1 MKYAADFRGIARGA
15 LSGRWGIAVV
25 AGLVASMLGG
35 LASQFEVNIDLGG
48 ADLRES
54 IGLVKQQFDLPG
66 ISGNEEMIKTIIG
79 VTGIVFLFVMAIA
92 VAFFILGSIVAL
104 GYSRFN
110 LDLIDREKEPDVGTL
125 FHYFS
130 HWKTAAA
137 AKFLQTLYAF
147 FWALLFII
155 PGIVAS
161 YSYAMTEYIL
171 AENPE
176 LTANEAITQSKEMMD
191 GNRGR
196 LFCLNLSFIGWDIL
210 CAFSLGIGNLWLTP
224 YKQAAIAAF
233 YREVSGTE
241 QSVTAGEIE

>member
-1 MKYAADFRGIARGA
+1 MKYAADFRAIARGA

-48 ADLRES
+48 ADLAES
-54 IGLVKQQFDLPG
+54 LDLIKQQFDLPG
-66 ISGNEEMIKTIIG
+66 VSGNEEMIKTIIG
-79 VTGIVFLFVMAIA
+79 VTGIVFLFVMAMA
-92 VAFFILGSIVAL
+92 VAFFILGSIVSL

-147 FWALLFII
+147 LWALLFII